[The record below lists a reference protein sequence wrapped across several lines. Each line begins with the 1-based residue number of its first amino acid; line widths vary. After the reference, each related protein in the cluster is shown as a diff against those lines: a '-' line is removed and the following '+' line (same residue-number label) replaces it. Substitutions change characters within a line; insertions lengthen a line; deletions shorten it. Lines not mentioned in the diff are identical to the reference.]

1 MFRVLWKS
9 NVFVNMLFLSRANP
23 YLLGPL
29 ALWQEWSYVESI
41 ALLYFMN
48 TSMYSVD
55 WFHWLWNW
63 NMYKCCNWFEQSV
76 QNSNFHCSK
85 TQQKFFPLFHVL
97 RLTISSTSRTR
108 LPKMQHRQRSQALAP
123 HMPVGPWV
131 WWELRLIH
139 RNVQELA
146 GILNPSL

>member
-1 MFRVLWKS
+1 MFCQS
-9 NVFVNMLFLSRANP
+9 PMCLSRANP
-23 YLLGPL
+23 YFTGSISFVAGMVIHWVNCIAVFYEYFDVFGWLISLI
-29 ALWQEWSYVESI
+29 VELKHVQI
-41 ALLYFMN
+41 LQLVWA
-48 TSMYSVD
+48 
-55 WFHWLWNW
+55 
-63 NMYKCCNWFEQSV
+63 KCSELKFSLFKNAT
-76 QNSNFHCSK
+76 K
-85 TQQKFFPLFHVL
+85 KFFPLFHVL
-97 RLTISSTSRTR
+97 RLTISSTSRVTR